1 MRTAQ
6 LSEITT
12 PHGATLALRDW
23 PLEEG
28 VPPRALVLIVHGLGE
43 HSGRYEQ
50 VAQQLND
57 WGFAV
62 RAFDLGGHGRSSG
75 APGSMADDHRLLDD
89 LATVI
94 DRSRGQGAPGIP
106 LVLLGH
112 SLGGLIA
119 ARFVSLK
126 LRAVDALVLSSPA
139 LDAGLNPFQKFLIA
153 TLPAIAPNLRV
164 GNGLNAS
171 YLSHDPAVVAA
182 YRADPL
188 VHDRICARL
197 ARFISQA
204 GLQTRARAAQWTV
217 PTLLIYAGQDRLV
230 NPAGSREFAAKAPGT
245 VVSSHCFEDL
255 YHEIF
260 NEAQSAPVF
269 AVLGQWLDAHVTS
282 PPGRLG
288 HATLSQ

>member
-1 MRTAQ
+1 MSTAQ

-23 PLEEG
+23 PLAEG
-28 VPPRALVLIVHGLGE
+28 VRPRALVLIVHGLGE
-43 HSGRYEQ
+43 HSARYEH
-50 VAQQLND
+50 VAQRLKG

-62 RAFDLGGHGRSSG
+62 RAFDLGGHGGSSG
-75 APGSMADDHRLLDD
+75 APGSMADDNRLLDD

-94 DRSRGQGAPGIP
+94 DRSRADMAPQTR

-119 ARFVSLK
+119 ARFVSLH

-139 LDAGLNPFQKFLIA
+139 LDAGLNAFQKFLIA
-153 TLPAIAPNLRV
+153 TLPSIAPNLRV
-164 GNGLNAS
+164 GNGLDAS
-171 YLSHDPAVVAA
+171 YLSHDPVVVAA

-197 ARFISQA
+197 ARFIAEA
-204 GLQTRARAAQWTV
+204 GVQTRALAAQWTV
-217 PTLLIYAGQDRLV
+217 PTLLMYAGQDRLV
-230 NPAGSREFAAKAPGT
+230 NPAGSRDFAAKAPAA
-245 VVSSHCFEDL
+245 VVTSHCFDDL

-260 NEAQSAPVF
+260 NEADSTPVF
-269 AVLGQWLDAHVTS
+269 ALLQQWLDEHV
-282 PPGRLG
+282 
-288 HATLSQ
+288 AA

>member
-1 MRTAQ
+1 MTTAH

-23 PLEEG
+23 PLPEG
-28 VPPRALVLIVHGLGE
+28 ATPRALVLIVHGLGE
-43 HSGRYEQ
+43 HSGRYEA
-50 VAQQLND
+50 VAQQLNS

-75 APGSMADDHRLLDD
+75 EPGSLADDNRLLDD
-89 LATVI
+89 LALVM
-94 DRSRGQGAPGIP
+94 DRSRALLAPGVR

-126 LRAVDALVLSSPA
+126 LRPVDALVLSSPA
-139 LDAGLNPFQKFLIA
+139 LDPGLNAFQKLLLA
-153 TLPAIAPNLRV
+153 TLPKIAPNLRV
-164 GNGLNAS
+164 GNGLDAN

-188 VHDRICARL
+188 VHDRISARL
-197 ARFISQA
+197 ALFIAQA
-204 GLQTRARAAQWTV
+204 GAQTRALAAQWTV
-217 PTLLIYAGQDRLV
+217 PTLLLYAGQDRLV
-230 NPAGSREFAAKAPGT
+230 NPQGSRAFAKQAPAD
-245 VVSSHCFEDL
+245 VVTSQCFEDL

-260 NEAQSAPVF
+260 NEQDAAPVF
-269 AVLGQWLDAHVTS
+269 AALQQWLA
-282 PPGRLG
+282 PRFGG
-288 HATLSQ
+288 